1 MKILKQIEKDLKN
14 KNFMHQLLNETE
26 DNLISF
32 HFSIG
37 LYIRNT
43 YLQNKKNILKLS
55 KYFKIENVDGLSMQ
69 VIKYFYKK
77 YKQY

>member
-55 KYFKIENVDGLSMQ
+55 KYFKIENVDSLSMQ